1 MDVFRSSPACCMDM
15 LRSLALFGIFAC
27 HIFCLMEDIKQ
38 NSMRAWILAARPK
51 TLAAAIAPVAVGCAL
66 AYYFNAFQWVPALCC
81 LLFAVA
87 MQIAANLINDLYDFL
102 KGSDGED
109 RLGPPRA
116 TAMGWITPD
125 RMKMG
130 ILLVVAMGCLFGSV
144 LMLYVGWW
152 LVGVGI
158 FCVLFAYFYTS
169 GPFPL
174 AYNGLGDVAV
184 VAFFGLVAVG
194 FTAYVQILLWPVA
207 LTLAGIATGLA
218 VNVLLVLNNYRDV
231 ENDAK
236 SGKRTVVV
244 LLGKQFGLY
253 LYLCSGVAA
262 VLLVGVLCYMLGMP
276 LYMFLLMV
284 PYLFLHAMTW
294 NKIRKIDQPAL
305 LNALIGE
312 TSRNMLLFAVLL
324 SAMLVFFH

>member
-1 MDVFRSSPACCMDM
+1 MDVCRSS
-15 LRSLALFGIFAC
+15 LFLYIRETNR
-27 HIFCLMEDIKQ
+27 LYPMEEVRQ
-38 NSMRAWILAARPK
+38 NSVRAWLLAARPK

-116 TAMGWITPD
+116 TAQGWITPD
-125 RMKMG
+125 RMKIG
-130 ILLVVAMGCLFGSV
+130 ILVVVAMGCLFGSV

-152 LVGVGI
+152 LVAVGI

-194 FTAYVQILLWPVA
+194 FTAYVQILSWPVA

-244 LLGKQFGLY
+244 LLGKKFGLY
-253 LYLCSGVAA
+253 LYLCSGLAA
-262 VLLVGVLCYMLGMP
+262 VLLAGVSCYWLGLKP
-276 LYMFLLMV
+276 YAFLWMV
-284 PYLFLHAMTW
+284 PYLLLHFLTW
-294 NKIRKIDQPAL
+294 GKIRRIDQPIM

-312 TSRNMLLFAVLL
+312 TSRNMLVFAVSMVGILC
-324 SAMLVFFH
+324 MFKM

>member
-1 MDVFRSSPACCMDM
+1 
-15 LRSLALFGIFAC
+15 
-27 HIFCLMEDIKQ
+27 MEDIKQ

-51 TLAAAIAPVAVGCAL
+51 TLAAAIAPVTVGCAL
-66 AYYFNAFQWVPALCC
+66 AYYFNTFQWVPALCC

-125 RMKMG
+125 RMKIG
-130 ILLVVAMGCLFGSV
+130 ILVVVALGCLFGSV
-144 LMLYVGWW
+144 LMFYVGWW

-194 FTAYVQILLWPVA
+194 FTAYVQILSWPVA

-244 LLGKQFGLY
+244 LLGKRFGLY
-253 LYLCSGVAA
+253 LYLCSGLAA
-262 VLLVGVLCYMLGMP
+262 VLLTGVANCVLGLP

-294 NKIRKIDQPAL
+294 NKIRKIDQPAQ

-324 SAMLVFFH
+324 SAMLVLSR